1 MGKRGILE
9 TGVMQMIQFEIESVG
24 NAKMKV
30 IGVGGAGGNAVNRMI
45 FSNLQGVEFV
55 AVNTDCQALNRSSA
69 PTKIQIGNRITKG
82 LGSGGDPEI
91 GRRSAEEDRDV
102 LSEIVDGA
110 DMVFITAGMGG
121 GTGTGAAPIVAEIA
135 KASGALT
142 VAIVTRPF
150 IFEGNARIN
159 QANDGITELKRQV
172 DTVIAIPNQ
181 KLLQVVAKDTPLLDA
196 FGTADEVLLKATRGI
211 SDLITRP
218 GEINLD
224 FADVRTI
231 MSEMGDAIMGTGCAS
246 GEDRAKEAANRALRS
261 PLLDDVSIAGARG
274 LLINVTGG
282 PSMTL
287 ADVSDAANTVYEASG
302 SEANVIFGTAIDESL
317 SDEVRVTVIATGIGR
332 RGTEMEEKV
341 VEREETPHIR
351 RTFVQRT
358 FRKREI
364 PEVEGEPRVSMGPCL
379 DVDYDTPA
387 FMRRHS
393 E

>member
-1 MGKRGILE
+1 
-9 TGVMQMIQFEIESVG
+9 MIQFEIESVG

-69 PTKIQIGNRITKG
+69 PTKIQIGSRITKG

-121 GTGTGAAPIVAEIA
+121 GTGTGASPIVAEIA
-135 KASGALT
+135 KGSGALT

-159 QANDGITELKRQV
+159 QANDGVAELKRQV

-231 MSEMGDAIMGTGCAS
+231 MSEMGDALMGTGCAS

-261 PLLDDVSIAGARG
+261 PLLDDVSIAGAKG

-287 ADVSDAANTVYEASG
+287 NDVSEAANTVYEAAG
-302 SEANVIFGTAIDESL
+302 SDANVIFGTAIDEAL
-317 SDEVRVTVIATGIGR
+317 SDEVRVTVIATGIGKR
-332 RGTEMEEKV
+332 NTEMEEKV
-341 VEREETPHIR
+341 VEREEAPHIR

-358 FRKREI
+358 FRKRDI
-364 PEVEGEPRVSMGPCL
+364 PEVEGEPRVSLGPCL